1 MYYRSQINEEL
12 KISGPAVIIEKIGTI
27 FVQPSWEAIID
38 KNGCVILSCVQRK
51 KRKFIKQKHADPVL
65 LEVFNNLFMSI
76 AEQMGVKLQQTARSV
91 NIKERLD
98 FSCAIFDSNG
108 DLIANA
114 PHTPVHLGSMD
125 RSVASVIQ
133 AHPIMHKG
141 DVFATN
147 APYNGGTHLPDIT
160 VITPV
165 FDEKQTK
172 PIFFVA
178 SRGHHADI
186 GGTAP
191 GSMTPR
197 ATHIEDEGVILNNIK
212 LVSEYRFLYEEIFQI
227 LTENKY
233 PCRNPEQNIA
243 DLKAQIAANEKGVL
257 ELNSMV
263 SQFSFK
269 AVEAYKG
276 HIQDYAE
283 NCIRRM
289 ISKINDGKAEIY
301 FDQGCKIS
309 VSITVDKTKK
319 TAIFDFT
326 GTSSQQPDNFNAPEP
341 ITRAV
346 ILYCIRCMIDENI
359 PINAGCLRP
368 ISIIL
373 PQNSMLTPSY
383 PAAVVAGNV
392 EVSQAIADCIFLAL
406 NVMANAQGT
415 MNNLNFGNE
424 TLQYY
429 ETICGGS
436 GAGNGFHGASAV
448 QTHMTNTRL
457 TDPEILEMRYPVLLK
472 LSKIMRGSGGDGK
485 WRGGDGI
492 ERHITCFEEMDVSIL
507 SGRRIIAPM
516 GLMGGRN
523 GITGRNTVLRKNGS
537 FEELASRVQF
547 KVYPFETIIVQTPS
561 GGGYGEPNN
570 G

>member
-1 MYYRSQINEEL
+1 
-12 KISGPAVIIEKIGTI
+12 
-27 FVQPSWEAIID
+27 
-38 KNGCVILSCVQRK
+38 
-51 KRKFIKQKHADPVL
+51 
-65 LEVFNNLFMSI
+65 
-76 AEQMGVKLQQTARSV
+76 
-91 NIKERLD
+91 
-98 FSCAIFDSNG
+98 
-108 DLIANA
+108 
-114 PHTPVHLGSMD
+114 
-125 RSVASVIQ
+125 
-133 AHPIMHKG
+133 
-141 DVFATN
+141 
-147 APYNGGTHLPDIT
+147 
-160 VITPV
+160 
-165 FDEKQTK
+165 
-172 PIFFVA
+172 
-178 SRGHHADI
+178 
-186 GGTAP
+186 
-191 GSMTPR
+191 MTPL

-212 LVSEYRFLYEEIFQI
+212 LVSEYRFLHEEISQI

-263 SQFSFK
+263 SQFSLK

-276 HIQDYAE
+276 YIQDYAE

-309 VSITVDKTKK
+309 VSIKVDKTKK
-319 TAIFDFT
+319 TAVFDFT

-383 PAAVVAGNV
+383 PAAVGAGNV

-415 MNNLNFGNE
+415 MNNLNFGNK

-516 GLMGGRN
+516 GLMGGGN

-547 KVYPFETIIVQTPS
+547 KVYPFETIIIQTPS
-561 GGGYGEPNN
+561 GCGYGEPYN